1 MLESMYSDEE
11 LAMASQEYWPASVMA
26 SGLMV
31 SVEMNGDI
39 IVEGRVIVTLSVKE
53 SGDQCKV
60 MLTLVSTDEGRVTVQ
75 LKV

>member
-1 MLESMYSDEE
+1 MYSDEE
-11 LAMASQEYWPASVMA
+11 LAMASQEYWPVSVMA

>member
-1 MLESMYSDEE
+1 MYSDEE
-11 LAMASQEYWPASVMA
+11 LAMASQEYWPVSVMA

-31 SVEMNGDI
+31 SVGMNGDI
-39 IVEGRVIVTLSVKE
+39 IVEGWVIVTLSVKE

-75 LKV
+75 LRV

>member
-1 MLESMYSDEE
+1 MYSDEE
-11 LAMASQEYWPASVMA
+11 LAMASQEYWPVSVMA

-75 LKV
+75 LRV

>member
-1 MLESMYSDEE
+1 MYPDEE

-26 SGLMV
+26 RGLMV

-39 IVEGRVIVTLSVKE
+39 IVEGRVIVTLSVKD
-53 SGDQCKV
+53 SGDQCTA
-60 MLTLVSTDEGRVTVQ
+60 MLTLVSTNEGRVTVQ

>member
-1 MLESMYSDEE
+1 MYSDEE

>member
-1 MLESMYSDEE
+1 MYSDEE

-39 IVEGRVIVTLSVKE
+39 IVEGRVIVTLSVE
-53 SGDQCKV
+53 EFCDQCTV
-60 MLTLVSTDEGRVTVQ
+60 MLTSVSTHEGRVAVQ
-75 LKV
+75 LRV

>member
-1 MLESMYSDEE
+1 MYSDEE
-11 LAMASQEYWPASVMA
+11 LAMASQEYWPASVTA
-26 SGLMV
+26 RALMV

-39 IVEGRVIVTLSVKE
+39 IVEGWVIATLSVKE

-60 MLTLVSTDEGRVTVQ
+60 MLTSVSTHEGRVTVQ